1 MLETEPQII
10 ERYIR
15 TGKAKI
21 VYRHLLQLGD
31 RSERAAEANECAGD
45 QGKFWQMRH
54 LLYERQSDLY
64 DAQDLDGL
72 LTNLAQGLGMDG
84 GTLGTCLSKH
94 THQAAVAADS
104 AASTAAGITGRPV
117 FIIGTTR
124 IIGAQPITAFEQAL
138 GT

>member
-64 DAQDLDGL
+64 DTQDLDQL

-84 GTLGTCLSKH
+84 GTLGACLNKH

-117 FIIGTTR
+117 FVIGTTR